1 MIEPEGV
8 LMTQENE
15 RGISIMYPY
24 HYKAYKDNI
33 INFGLKCADKY
44 KCKAIKILINNGKMT
59 VLLEYCQR
67 RTSLMLI
74 RTTTLRWKL
83 IQKSNGL

>member
-59 VLLEYCQR
+59 A
-67 RTSLMLI
+67 I
-74 RTTTLRWKL
+74 PLRPIDLWEDDED
-83 IQKSNGL
+83 